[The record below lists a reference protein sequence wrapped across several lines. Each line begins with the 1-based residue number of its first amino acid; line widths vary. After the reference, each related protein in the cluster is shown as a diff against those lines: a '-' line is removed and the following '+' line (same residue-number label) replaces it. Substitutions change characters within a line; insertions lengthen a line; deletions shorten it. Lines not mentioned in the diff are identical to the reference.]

1 MPKLVKKFLSNMV
14 KESRFGMMEPNTME
28 TGEMG
33 WPKVKV
39 LFIMLM
45 AMFIRVS
52 SSKTGL
58 MDSEYMF
65 IQLAKDTKD
74 FGKTIIRMDLE
85 KKNLK
90 MALDMMACSK
100 MERNGVKEPIS
111 GLTVQLMRATG

>member
-1 MPKLVKKFLSNMV
+1 MPKLVRKFLSNMG

-28 TGEMG
+28 TGETG

-45 AMFIRVS
+45 AMSILVS

-65 IQLAKDTKD
+65 IQMAKDTKD
-74 FGKTIIRMDLE
+74 FGRTTIKMVLE

-90 MALDMMACSK
+90 MALGTMACSK

-111 GLTVQLMRATG
+111 GLTKVFT